1 MKSIF
6 DPIEEPEEA
15 KNTDKKDTDF
25 LTDTDAGDEQP
36 ETIKS
41 KDKDG

>member
-6 DPIEEPEEA
+6 DPIEESEEV
-15 KNTDKKDTDF
+15 KKTDTDF